1 MVEDP
6 KTRVSDVFGPIK
18 CQLVEVKTIILKI
31 YVIKNTVKN
40 PMVCDLE
47 AEHLQWTRS
56 FSYCS
61 TFINLSC

>member
-6 KTRVSDVFGPIK
+6 KTRASDVFGPIK

-40 PMVCDLE
+40 PIVFVCDLE
-47 AEHLQWTRS
+47 AEHLQ
-56 FSYCS
+56 
-61 TFINLSC
+61 

>member
-6 KTRVSDVFGPIK
+6 KTRASDVFGPIK

-47 AEHLQWTRS
+47 AEHLQWT
-56 FSYCS
+56 
-61 TFINLSC
+61 